1 MKVTQYKTF
10 DLISICGGD
19 AVLKKHVNRDD
30 VIIADCVE
38 SFIEQLRHI
47 PIKKIEYL
55 QYWNRVEH
63 QNKKVIE
70 AYDEI
75 ILLMHKLEKE
85 VFEIFEQQ
93 NHNSFILRIKD
104 SKKINYLRESDLDVE
119 FEKITKSIN
128 DRIDE
133 SLSEINDRV
142 DLKLESLFK
151 RSEIAFNRCFQYSHE
166 VFLNPNLKIQNKTGY
181 SLSEIRVD

>member
-1 MKVTQYKTF
+1 MKLKQYKTF
-10 DLISICGGD
+10 DLISVFGGGD
-19 AVLKKHVNRDD
+19 FLKKYVNRDD
-30 VIIADCVE
+30 VIVADCVE

-55 QYWNRVEH
+55 KYWDRIEH
-63 QNKKVIE
+63 QNKKVID

-75 ILLMHKLEKE
+75 IFLMHKLEND
-85 VFEIFEQQ
+85 VSEIFEQQ

-104 SKKINYLRESDLDVE
+104 GKKINYLRESDLDIE

-128 DRIDE
+128 DRMDE
-133 SLSEINDRV
+133 SLSQINDRV

-166 VFLNPNLKIQNKTGY
+166 TCLNPNLKIQNKTGY